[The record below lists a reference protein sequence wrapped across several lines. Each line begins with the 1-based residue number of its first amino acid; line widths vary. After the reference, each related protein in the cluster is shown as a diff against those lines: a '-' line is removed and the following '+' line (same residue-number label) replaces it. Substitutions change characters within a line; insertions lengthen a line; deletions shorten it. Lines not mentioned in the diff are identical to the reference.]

1 MTLIGLALTPFTAR
15 LGERFGRP
23 SLIATGLAAMTSGL
37 VVLLCCPPRPRRGHS
52 ARS

>member
-1 MTLIGLALTPFTAR
+1 MMLIGLALTPFTAR

-37 VVLLCCPPRPRRGHS
+37 VVLALLSATTRRGHS